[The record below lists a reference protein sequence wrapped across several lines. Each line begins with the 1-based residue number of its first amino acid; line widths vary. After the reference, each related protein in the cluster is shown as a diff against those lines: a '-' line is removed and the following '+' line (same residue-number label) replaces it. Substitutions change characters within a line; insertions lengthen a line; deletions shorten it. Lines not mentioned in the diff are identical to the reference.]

1 MPQGKNNEW
10 IVYVNRIK
18 NLNLINLKLKDRII
32 WKETEKK
39 KEIDLPI
46 DETWLDKCLPTNNHL
61 LQCDKYFESL
71 SDID

>member
-32 WKETEKK
+32 WKESEKK
-39 KEIDLPI
+39 KEIDFPI
-46 DETWLDKCLPTNNHL
+46 DENWLEKCLPINNHL
-61 LQCDKYFESL
+61 LECPKYFESL
-71 SDID
+71 ADID